1 MAVTQVILKEKID
14 GVGAEADIVKVK
26 AGYARNYLIPRG
38 IAYEATENNVQHIEG
53 LKAARAEREAKELAE
68 FEALANKLNGTKLTL
83 DLEIGENGKAFG
95 AITNIDIHKA
105 LEAKG
110 HNIDRH
116 SIVLDK
122 PIKSTNDTEVEIKL
136 HASVSAT
143 ITIKVNAIVKD

>member
-38 IAYEATENNVQHIEG
+38 IAYEATQDNIQHIEG
-53 LKAARAEREAKELAE
+53 LKEARAEREAKELAE
-68 FEALANKLNGTKLTL
+68 FQNVARKLNGTDLKL
-83 DLEIGENGKAFG
+83 DLEVGEGGKAFG

-110 HNIDRH
+110 FKIDRH
-116 SIVLDK
+116 SIILDK
-122 PIKSTNDTEVEIKL
+122 PIKKTSDTEIEIKL
-136 HASVSAT
+136 HAEVSAN
-143 ITIKVNAIVKD
+143 ITIKVNPIVK